1 MRVTILLFFMFA
13 VSNFVDATELQHLT
27 AYISPL
33 PGIIRVNIRYR
44 VRTVEYFKFPNLE
57 GATVWEKL
65 INMGAKRK

>member
-1 MRVTILLFFMFA
+1 MFVENDTLISNLGNCGQTSYILSLANVCTM
-13 VSNFVDATELQHLT
+13 
-27 AYISPL
+27 
-33 PGIIRVNIRYR
+33 GRVNIRYR